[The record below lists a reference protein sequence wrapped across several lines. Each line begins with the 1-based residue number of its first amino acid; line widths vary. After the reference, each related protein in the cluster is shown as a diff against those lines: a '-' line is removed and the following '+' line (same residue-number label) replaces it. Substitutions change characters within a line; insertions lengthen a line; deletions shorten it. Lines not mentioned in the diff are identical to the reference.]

1 MNTTRVLALA
11 LGALAS
17 AAALHPARAAA
28 QTDTA
33 AVTVSRGQAGE
44 VAPGTDVP
52 VSAVPRARRSLNT
65 ITYEEVRTSRV
76 ADAYEVVYRLRPSWL
91 RSPRGM
97 VTFGNTVD
105 VAVFFNGIRMG
116 TRDALKSIPITSI
129 RTLRFY
135 TATEARQKF
144 GGDTFAGAI
153 EVLSQ

>member
-1 MNTTRVLALA
+1 MYTTRVFAFA
-11 LGALAS
+11 LGALVC
-17 AAALHPARAAA
+17 AAALRPAAAAA

-33 AVTVSRGQAGE
+33 SVTVTRGTAGE
-44 VAPGTDVP
+44 IAPGGDVP

-65 ITYEEVRTSRV
+65 ITYEEVRNARV
-76 ADAYEVVYRLRPSWL
+76 PDAYEVVHHLRPSWL
-91 RSPRGM
+91 RTPRGQAS
-97 VTFGNTVD
+97 FGNVID

>member
-1 MNTTRVLALA
+1 MKITLLALA
-11 LGALAS
+11 AFAS
-17 AAALHPARAAA
+17 AAALCPARAAA

-33 AVTVSRGQAGE
+33 AVTVGRGQAGTP
-44 VAPGTDVP
+44 APAPDVP
-52 VSAVPRARRSLNT
+52 VSAVPRARRSLNAL
-65 ITYEEVRTSRV
+65 TYEEVRNARV
-76 ADAYEVVYRLRPSWL
+76 ADAYEVVSKLRPSWL
-91 RSPRGM
+91 RSPRGPAS
-97 VTFGNTVD
+97 FGNTID

-116 TRDALKSIPITSI
+116 TRDALKSIPITSV